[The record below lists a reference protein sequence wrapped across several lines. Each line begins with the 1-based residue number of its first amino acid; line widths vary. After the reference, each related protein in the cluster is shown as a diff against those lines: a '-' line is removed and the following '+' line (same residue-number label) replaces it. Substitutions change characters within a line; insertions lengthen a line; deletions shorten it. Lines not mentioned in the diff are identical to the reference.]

1 MNVQVIE
8 KDKKPEWAVLPYELY
23 LQLVEDAEMLQDI
36 LDYDEAKK
44 AIEAGEELVPAEIP
58 FAIMDGANPVKVWRE
73 YRGLTQQQL
82 ADAAGIS
89 ASYLSQIETGQRT
102 GSVNVLSAIATALR
116 LDLKD
121 KRPFTPPP
129 PLPQSSPTARPLPP
143 CHPAGNKSPR
153 QSHRPPCGWCVPSSS
168 LLA

>member
-36 LDYDEAKK
+36 LDYDDAKI
-44 AIEAGEELVPAEIP
+44 AIEAGEELIPAEIP

-73 YRGLTQQQL
+73 HRGLTQQQL

-89 ASYLSQIETGQRT
+89 PSYLSQIETGQRT
-102 GSVNVLSAIATALR
+102 GSVNVLSAIAAALR
-116 LDLKD
+116 LDLD
-121 KRPFTPPP
+121 DI
-129 PLPQSSPTARPLPP
+129 
-143 CHPAGNKSPR
+143 AG
-153 QSHRPPCGWCVPSSS
+153 
-168 LLA
+168 